1 MASKTK
7 PSDLKAVSSHNPT
20 SPSSSRKRHRVKRAS
35 PPVAD
40 ADVIEKERPS
50 KRVHVPSRAA
60 VESRES
66 EATQNKASKR
76 HRASTSRKPPLAASK
91 KNLRSPASA
100 KGTSQKGD
108 VDKIPASTSKPAPA
122 ARHGRTSK
130 KEVAATREEDVED
143 LGSLTSESG
152 DDGDIVQS
160 NKATG
165 DVAEVE
171 EEHGLTDNDD
181 HTSGGSDEEDSTDD
195 VDDADF
201 IEDEEDISAWSTSE
215 DIGGDGGE
223 LDEEPAIPGSDD
235 EKFKG
240 DSLFEELTTQD
251 VAEVAAIK
259 EHQPKAKVKK
269 ISNAAK
275 AAKARREAKK
285 LTTVSSTPPPPAV
298 SKTES
303 VLMAPPVTPISKAAA
318 AAKARRARMGA
329 STPSSNAQGD
339 INNISTSPFEV
350 LKITSVPEI
359 HGASIQSMIQLGS
372 FASRWAIPTPSRP
385 GASSNEEDA
394 IYETVYAGLQ
404 SCRDVLQVFNALEF
418 MNDGIFINPS
428 HANPSLVRAVPTTK
442 ANGNIPSEFDRKL
455 VLANGPV
462 ATTGNAV
469 FVSTIFVKD
478 VKLKESVEVKG
489 MPTHLHRRLASG
501 MFEVETELK
510 TGFLGDAFPKFPS
523 IIISRDQECTLF
535 TMRHKDKKSA
545 QHKSLTSL
553 SPGD

>member
-1 MASKTK
+1 MQTSSKK
-7 PSDLKAVSSHNPT
+7 NVPRNVSVYLRGLQLNPVNQRR
-20 SPSSSRKRHRVKRAS
+20 S
-35 PPVAD
+35 
-40 ADVIEKERPS
+40 
-50 KRVHVPSRAA
+50 
-60 VESRES
+60 
-66 EATQNKASKR
+66 
-76 HRASTSRKPPLAASK
+76 LAASK

-108 VDKIPASTSKPAPA
+108 IDKIPASTSNLRPPQDME
-122 ARHGRTSK
+122 GR
-130 KEVAATREEDVED
+130 RRR
-143 LGSLTSESG
+143 
-152 DDGDIVQS
+152 
-160 NKATG
+160 
-165 DVAEVE
+165 
-171 EEHGLTDNDD
+171 
-181 HTSGGSDEEDSTDD
+181 SDEEDGTDD

-201 IEDEEDISAWSTSE
+201 IDDEEDISAWSTSE

-223 LDEEPAIPGSDD
+223 LDEEPANPGSDD
-235 EKFKG
+235 EKFEG

-251 VAEVAAIK
+251 VAEVAAIE
-259 EHQPKAKVKK
+259 EHQPKAEVKK

-285 LTTVSSTPPPPAV
+285 LTTVSSTPPPPAA

-339 INNISTSPFEV
+339 INNISTSRV
-350 LKITSVPEI
+350 LLRLAGMLNIVFVSRLILTSD
-359 HGASIQSMIQLGS
+359 
-372 FASRWAIPTPSRP
+372 RAIPTPSRP
-385 GASSNEEDA
+385 GASSHEEDA

-418 MNDGIFINPS
+418 VNDGVFINPS
-428 HANPSLVRAVPTTK
+428 RANPSLVRAVPTTK
-442 ANGNIPSEFDRKL
+442 ANGDIPSEFDRKL
-455 VLANGPV
+455 VLANGPA

-489 MPTHLHRRLASG
+489 MPTHLHRRLAGG

-523 IIISRDQECTLF
+523 IIISRDQECALF
-535 TMRHKDKKSA
+535 TTRHKDKKSA
-545 QHKSLTSL
+545 QRKSLTSL
-553 SPGD
+553 SPGTE